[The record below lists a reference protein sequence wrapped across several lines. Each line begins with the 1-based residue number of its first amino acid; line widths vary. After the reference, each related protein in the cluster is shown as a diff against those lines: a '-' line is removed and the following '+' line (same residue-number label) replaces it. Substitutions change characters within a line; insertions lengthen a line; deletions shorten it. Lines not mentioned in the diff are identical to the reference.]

1 VQTYSARLNIK
12 LTTDVCNHKQ
22 KGIGLGINNVNLNII
37 NNIKD
42 EELKVIKHKSVS
54 ENKIIHHLS
63 KIK

>member
-1 VQTYSARLNIK
+1 MQTYSARLNIK

-22 KGIGLGINNVNLNII
+22 KGIGLNNVNLNII

-42 EELKVIKHKSVS
+42 EELNVIKHKSVS
-54 ENKIIHHLS
+54 ENRNIHHLS